1 MTGGASLAER
11 LQKIMAQAGLCS
23 RRSAEDLLRQGRVS
37 VNGRPASLGDRA
49 DPTTDR
55 IEVDGRPL
63 PAPDAPICLMLNKPR
78 GYVTT
83 LSDELGR
90 PTAAQ
95 LVADCGRRVYPVGR
109 LDRDSEGL
117 LLFTNDGDLAQAL
130 LHPRHEVDKVYRVWV
145 SGQISGAPER
155 LASVTEL
162 EGEPI
167 RPARVE
173 EISRDGEG
181 ALLQVTIHQGKNRQI
196 RRMCAQV
203 GLSVRRLQRI
213 REGNLA
219 LGDLK
224 PGKWRYLTD
233 VEIKLLKG
241 NH

>member
-233 VEIKLLKG
+233 IEIKLLKG

>member
-213 REGNLA
+213 REGKLA

-233 VEIKLLKG
+233 IEIKLLKG

>member
-241 NH
+241 NR